1 MFIKLAKV
9 VLLPLP
15 VGPVTSTKPLCF
27 SAKFFKTSGSPK
39 VSKSGICDVIVL
51 IAIAKFSKPKRNRT
65 RYRKF

>member
-51 IAIAKFSKPKRNRT
+51 IAIAKFPFV
-65 RYRKF
+65 YRHLL